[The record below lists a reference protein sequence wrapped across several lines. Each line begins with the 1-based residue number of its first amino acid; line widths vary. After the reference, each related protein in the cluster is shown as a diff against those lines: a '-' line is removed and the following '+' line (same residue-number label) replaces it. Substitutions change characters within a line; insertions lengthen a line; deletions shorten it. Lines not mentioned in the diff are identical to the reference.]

1 MHHEQIQHEKT
12 DYKRTWQSFFCH
24 RNSFFISYFAVLM
37 LVILSLL
44 GYGTSRQD
52 LSASTLSLEQTT
64 SYYQSCNS
72 ATDFYTDAVSSLK
85 EIWQQAPDTEEYF
98 QLAGA
103 YFEKIPEA
111 TWDAA
116 SHQVQYVQEFSKT
129 QSLLVKL
136 LVSDPSTNADSFLS
150 ILTWN
155 TIVTS
160 DWTPDTSQSVY
171 KGV

>member
-1 MHHEQIQHEKT
+1 MNEHSTQRQTIREPGSLFSATGIP
-12 DYKRTWQSFFCH
+12 SLFL
-24 RNSFFISYFAVLM
+24 IFAVLM

-52 LSASTLSLEQTT
+52 LSASTLALEQTA
-64 SYYQSCNS
+64 SYYSGCNN
-72 ATDFYTDAVSSLK
+72 ATDFYTGAVSALK
-85 EIWQQAPDTEEYF
+85 ELWQQAQNTEEYF

-111 TWDAA
+111 TWDAS
-116 SHQVQYVQEFSKT
+116 SHQVQYVQEFSRT
-129 QSLLVKL
+129 QSLLVEL
-136 LVSDPSTNADSFLS
+136 LVSDPSANADSLLS

-171 KGV
+171 KGE

>member
-1 MHHEQIQHEKT
+1 MNKYST
-12 DYKRTWQSFFCH
+12 KRQTIRETGSLFSATGIPSLFL
-24 RNSFFISYFAVLM
+24 IFAVLM

-171 KGV
+171 KGE